1 MPAVDTHA
9 HIYPPAFPL
18 PQGPGHKPEPDERK
32 TREDYLAILGS
43 HGMTHGVL
51 VQPSG
56 YQTDNSAILDAMAW
70 AEGAIKGI
78 AMVPYAISDGEL
90 ADLGAR
96 GIIGDRFNLVD
107 LDRNELRAPAA
118 QRMLERLREIGW
130 FAEIHVFARDLPDLA
145 PILERHAGRLIFCHM
160 GRPDVER
167 GIDDPG
173 FQRFLEF
180 GRSGNAIAKLTG
192 AIRISREKTFPFK
205 DVDPFVEATLEAYT
219 LERVIW
225 GSDWP
230 FVILKGAITYD
241 QVVEWFE
248 RVVPSQ
254 TDRAK
259 ILWDTP
265 ARLFGF
271 SEG

>member
-9 HIYPPAFPL
+9 HIFPPHFPIPSGL
-18 PQGPGHKPEPDERK
+18 GNKPEPQERK
-32 TREDYLAILGS
+32 TREDYLDVLHA

-56 YQTDNSAILDAMAW
+56 YQRDNSAIVDAMAW
-70 AEGAIKGI
+70 QKGKIKGI
-78 AMVPYAISDGEL
+78 AVLPYDVSDSQL
-90 ADLGAR
+90 ADFAAR

-107 LDRNELRAPAA
+107 YDPGELRDPGA
-118 QRMLERLREIGW
+118 QRMLDRLREADW
-130 FAEIHVFARDLPDLA
+130 YAEIHVFSRDLPDVA
-145 PILERHAGRLIFCHM
+145 PILEAHAGRLIFCHM

-167 GIDDPG
+167 GVRDPG
-173 FQRFLEF
+173 FQRYLEF
-180 GRSGNAIAKLTG
+180 GRSGKAVAKLTG
-192 AIRISREKTFPFK
+192 AIRISKDKKFPFT

-219 LERVIW
+219 LDRVVW

-230 FVILKGAITYD
+230 FIILKGAITYD
-241 QVVEWFE
+241 EVVAWFE
-248 RVVPSQ
+248 RVVPSAH
-254 TDRAK
+254 DRAR

-271 SEG
+271 SA